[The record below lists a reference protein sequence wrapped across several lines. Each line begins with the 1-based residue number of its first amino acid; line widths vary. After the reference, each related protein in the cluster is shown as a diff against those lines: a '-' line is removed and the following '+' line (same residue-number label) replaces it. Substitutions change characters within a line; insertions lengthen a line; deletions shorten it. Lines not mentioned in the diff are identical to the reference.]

1 MNEHTSPLSGVHQPK
16 WTLKL
21 LTHRD
26 MTERK
31 TSEFPVSSSHHAL
44 SLVALRITVG

>member
-1 MNEHTSPLSGVHQPK
+1 MKEHTSPLSGVHQPK

-31 TSEFPVSSSHHAL
+31 TSEFSSHHAL
-44 SLVALRITVG
+44 SLVALRIIVG